1 MPRLKPGPAGQID
14 APAGA
19 GTSLTQMGRVQRIR
33 VIGGLAACL
42 AVAMPAAAAEWFVAV
57 GARGDGTAATPFG
70 RIQDALAAAQ
80 PGDVVTVGAGTYR
93 ERLRTVRDGQ
103 PRLSITLR
111 SAAGPGSVTVTSPG
125 RVFTVDHAYVTVDGL
140 VFDGEYGAS
149 DTVRI
154 SGAAD
159 YFTLRNTEVRRS
171 TSDLIDMA
179 GPTGVLIEHCLIHH
193 ALNAAR
199 GRTDAHGI
207 AAGPVR
213 QLTIRNTDIHT
224 FSGDGV
230 QVDPGRSAPGWDD
243 VTLDGVRIWL
253 EPLAADENGFPAG
266 AVPGENAI
274 DTKAAANLPR
284 ARLTIRNVT
293 TWGFRNG
300 LITNM
305 AAFNLKEHI
314 DAALEGVTVFDSEI
328 AFRLRGG
335 GKTGPGAWVTVTNA
349 VVHSVRTAY
358 RYEDDI
364 QKLYIRNN
372 TVGRDVTRTFQAAAS
387 NAEGLQVQ
395 NLLMLGSRPREAAG
409 PSNLIAAEPWFVDAS
424 RHDYRLAGDV
434 PAVDAGVTLP
444 EVPVDRDGVKR
455 PAGRGYDVGA
465 YEWNKTPPTDSETRR
480 SPRTSARLE
489 SRPGRGRPHSPVR
502 RRERTRS
509 SAVAC

>member
-1 MPRLKPGPAGQID
+1 MTPFKTMRHG
-14 APAGA
+14 AGA
-19 GTSLTQMGRVQRIR
+19 AALVLWCATSAT
-33 VIGGLAACL
+33 AT
-42 AVAMPAAAAEWFVAV
+42 EWFVSP
-57 GARGDGTAATPFG
+57 GSHGDGSASAPFG
-70 RIQDALAAAQ
+70 RIQDALAAAR
-80 PGDVVTVGAGTYR
+80 PGDVVSVRKGTYR
-93 ERLRTVRDGQ
+93 ERLRTVRNG
-103 PRLSITLR
+103 RSNLRITLR
-111 SAAGPGSVTVTSPG
+111 AADGRGSVVVTSSG
-125 RVFTVDHAYVTVDGL
+125 RVLTVGHAYFTVDGL
-140 VFDGEYGAS
+140 VLDGEYGIS
-149 DTVRI
+149 DTVAL
-154 SGAAD
+154 SDAAD
-159 YFTLRNTEVRRS
+159 YFVLRNSEIRRS
-171 TSDLIDMA
+171 AVELIDMA
-179 GPTGVLIEHCLIHH
+179 GPTGVLIEHCLVHH
-193 ALNAAR
+193 ALNAAG

-207 AAGPVR
+207 AAGSVR
-213 QLTIRNTDIHT
+213 QLMIRDTDIHT

-230 QVDPGRSAPGWDD
+230 QIDSERSAPGWND

-266 AVPGENAI
+266 TVPGENAI

-293 TWGFRNG
+293 AWGFRNG

-314 DAALEGVTVFDSEI
+314 DAALDGVTVFDSEI

-335 GKTGPGAWVTVTNA
+335 GKAGAGAWVTVTNA
-349 VVHSVRTAY
+349 VVHSVGTAY

-364 QKLYIRNN
+364 EKLHIRNN

-387 NAEGLQVQ
+387 NARGLHVQ

-444 EVPVDRDGVKR
+444 EVLLDRDGVKR
-455 PAGRGYDVGA
+455 PVGRGYDVGA
-465 YEWNKTPPTDSETRR
+465 YEWNKTPATGSETRR

-489 SRPGRGRPHSPVR
+489 SRPGRARPHSPAR
-502 RRERTRS
+502 RRERTTS